1 MLLLLLFLPSL
12 SLAVIPNITFPLS
25 AGTVGNRMVTADANG
40 NRVKM
45 ACVNWYGAH
54 MEDMVVNGLD
64 RQSVDFISAKIV
76 ELGFNCIRL
85 PFALDTFYL
94 NPVVRAERLS
104 ANTEFVGMTAMEVF
118 DKTVESLTNH
128 GLIVILNNHISTA
141 MWCCSSEDGE
151 GLWYTDEYPTEM
163 WEDCLVEF
171 AARYKDNPLVAGMDL
186 RNEVRTS
193 HGKFAEWGTGHINDW
208 AVAAEIAGNKILEVN
223 PDMLIL
229 VEGILSGGNLIGALI
244 KKVELTNPDKL
255 IYSGHIYP
263 FSPIISDLPY
273 TLFKSTM
280 HTMQTFVA
288 DAGFNYSA
296 PYWMGEFGSG
306 GSNDEK
312 WQHIVQFLQETDHDW
327 AYWSIDGYKYPD
339 QGEGYG
345 LLEDD
350 YETIRY
356 PWKMEQLQ
364 SIIPILSDHQP
375 NNRN

>member
-1 MLLLLLFLPSL
+1 M
-12 SLAVIPNITFPLS
+12 
-25 AGTVGNRMVTADANG
+25 G
-40 NRVKM
+40 
-45 ACVNWYGAH
+45 
-54 MEDMVVNGLD
+54 
-64 RQSVDFISAKIV
+64 
-76 ELGFNCIRL
+76 
-85 PFALDTFYL
+85 
-94 NPVVRAERLS
+94 
-104 ANTEFVGMTAMEVF
+104 
-118 DKTVESLTNH
+118 ESLTNN

-141 MWCCSSEDGE
+141 MWCCSAEDGE
-151 GLWYTDEYPTEM
+151 GFWYTDEYPTQM
-163 WEDCLVEF
+163 WEDCLVELS
-171 AARYKDNPLVAGMDL
+171 ARYRDNPLVAGMDL

-193 HGKFAEWGTGHINDW
+193 HGEFAEWGTGKVNDW
-208 AVAAEIAGNKILEVN
+208 ALAAEIAGNKILEVN

-229 VEGILSGGNLIGALI
+229 VEGILSGGNLIGALA

-273 TLFKSTM
+273 SLFKTTM

-306 GSNDEK
+306 GGNDEK
-312 WQHIVQFLQETDHDW
+312 WLHIVQFLQETDHDW

-345 LLEDD
+345 LLEED

-356 PWKMEQLQ
+356 PWKMDQLR
-364 SIIPILSDHQP
+364 SIMPILSDHQP
-375 NNRN
+375 TNN